1 MKNWEDIRFLLAV
14 ADSGSLSG
22 AARKLHVDHAT
33 VSRRINSLEKSL
45 NSKLIIRSTRSCRI
59 TPFGERV
66 IIAAKQMD
74 NASFAI
80 DRLALSAQ
88 HSVAGKVSISAPPV
102 LATHLLAKC
111 LNTFYQRYPE
121 IHLHIVSSA
130 TRASLSKQE
139 ADIILRLARP
149 IDSNDVSRKLGNIP
163 FALYSS
169 NDYINKDNPKI
180 WNFIGYNDDF
190 AEMPHAKWIRSM
202 AGNRPIV
209 CSLSD
214 ITSQIEAVKT
224 GIGVGSIPRFI
235 GDADAKLVRLV
246 YNGDVY
252 SPEVWLAVHADM
264 RKSPILRIVLNF
276 LTETINQHIISS

>member
-1 MKNWEDIRFLLAV
+1 MKNWEDIRFFLAV

-22 AARKLHVDHAT
+22 AARTLNVDHAT

-45 NSKLIIRSTRSCRI
+45 SSKLIIRNTRSCSV
-59 TPFGERV
+59 TPLGERV
-66 IIAAKQMD
+66 IIAAKQME

-88 HSVAGKVSISAPPV
+88 HTVAGKVSISAPPV
-102 LATHLLAKC
+102 LVTHILAKY

-130 TRASLSKQE
+130 TLASLSKQE

-149 IDSNDVSRKLGNIP
+149 NDNNDVSRKLGNIP
-163 FALYSS
+163 FAFYAS
-169 NDYINKDNPKI
+169 NDYTHKDNPKR

-190 AEMPHAKWIRSM
+190 AKMPHAKWITSI

-224 GIGVGSIPRFI
+224 GVGIGSIPRFI
-235 GDADAKLVRLV
+235 GDDDSKLVRLACSE
-246 YNGDVY
+246 DVY

-264 RKSPILRIVLNF
+264 RTSPVLRIVLNF
-276 LTETINQHIISS
+276 LTETINQHILSS